1 MRDLSVIVVTYNRA
15 ASLPLTLDALCA
27 QVTPPDLSW
36 EIVVVDNNSTDG
48 TRRAIE
54 DYIARA
60 PIPVRYVFAQAQ
72 GVSHAR
78 NAGIAHSNGDSLAF
92 TDDDVTPA
100 PDWVAMIPTVMR
112 ETGADMIGGRIRP
125 AWHRPPPRWLERSRF
140 LDDRLAILEH
150 PTPATIVRH
159 TDMPMIWGANMAI
172 RRKVFDA
179 VGLFDPHLG
188 GVGKRLYRGE
198 ETDLIR
204 RGLAAGYRGIYDP
217 RLVVWHRIG
226 EDRMRVAYFTRHSF
240 DTATGEAMN
249 RSPVPARAL
258 PGVILYR
265 TASLAYRLMRWL
277 IAASLRHPDALQRW
291 LACSIGAGYLCG
303 VLRRRFGG
311 ASRR

>member
-1 MRDLSVIVVTYNRA
+1 VRDLSVIVVTYNRA
-15 ASLPLTLDALCA
+15 ASLPLTLEALGA

-36 EIVVVDNNSTDG
+36 EIVVVDNNSTDN

-54 DYIARA
+54 NYIARA

-100 PDWVAMIPTVMR
+100 PDWVAMIATVMR

-125 AWHRPPPRWLERSRF
+125 AWQRPPPRWLEKSRF

-188 GVGKRLYRGE
+188 GVGKKLYRGE
-198 ETDLIR
+198 ETDVVR
-204 RGLAAGYRGIYDP
+204 RGLAAGYRAIYDP

-258 PGVILYR
+258 PGVIVYR
-265 TASLAYRLMRWL
+265 TASLAYRLLRWL

-291 LACSIGAGYLCG
+291 LACSIGAGYLWG
-303 VLRRRFGG
+303 LLRRRFGSAPG
-311 ASRR
+311 R